1 MRVKAGKS
9 RSDDKVL
16 IFVGWSQICAAYDSF
31 LYIFVFIFN
40 KSGIKENF
48 NDNQIIQYT
57 SYNIKKY

>member
-1 MRVKAGKS
+1 MRVKADKS

-48 NDNQIIQYT
+48 NDNQII
-57 SYNIKKY
+57 